1 MILMPPGSAKS
12 TYTSLLFPVWW
23 FLRHPR
29 STVIC
34 ASHSLGL
41 ARSFGRRARDLV
53 QDIYLKLT
61 GPFPTD
67 IGNPGAYL
75 YRLGTNLMLDQI
87 KQRGRTG
94 RRETAWR
101 ELNTRA
107 AGGEDVSEI
116 PAADEALAARQQLAQ
131 IIAAVE
137 TVAPAAREA
146 FRLHKLQGL
155 SHQETATAMGIS
167 RSSVEK
173 HIMTCLKV
181 ISAKVAR

>member
-1 MILMPPGSAKS
+1 MLWSYAGLDDLKASP
-12 TYTSLLFPVWW
+12 LLAAYLERREELVRYFRVR
-23 FLRHPR
+23 LR
-29 STVIC
+29 SEE
-34 ASHSLGL
+34 A
-41 ARSFGRRARDLV
+41 ARDLV

-181 ISAKVAR
+181 MSAKVAR

>member
-1 MILMPPGSAKS
+1 MDDPKASP
-12 TYTSLLFPVWW
+12 LLAAYLERREELVRYFRVR
-23 FLRHPR
+23 LR
-29 STVIC
+29 SEE
-34 ASHSLGL
+34 A
-41 ARSFGRRARDLV
+41 ARDLV
-53 QDIYLKLT
+53 QDIYLKLA
-61 GPFPTD
+61 GPIAPD

-75 YRLGTNLMLDQI
+75 YRLGANLMLDQI

-101 ELNTRA
+101 ELNTRVS
-107 AGGEDVSEI
+107 GGEDVADI

-155 SHQETATAMGIS
+155 IHQETATAMGIS